1 MQLVDTHAH
10 LYMNHFDDDR
20 ADIVKNAIKK
30 NVSRII
36 LPNID
41 SSTIQ
46 AMNQLCENFAS
57 NIFPLMGLH
66 PTSVRETYENELAII
81 SGELSRGHYYGI
93 GESGIDLY
101 WDRSFLEEQKKAFA
115 YQIELSIEYQMP
127 IIIHAREAF
136 AEIFEILDN
145 YRNESV
151 RGVFH
156 AFAGTLDQA
165 KKVINEF
172 GFFLGIG
179 GMITFKNS
187 GLDKTVDKIS
197 PDYIVLETDAPFLAP
212 VPHRG
217 KRNES
222 SYIVYIAEKMAQIK
236 NLTVTEVAEITTR
249 NAIQLFGL
257 SPVNPARD
265 MSGNESV

>member
-1 MQLVDTHAH
+1 MQFVDTHAH
-10 LYMNHFDDDR
+10 LYMNHFNDDR
-20 ADIVKNAIKK
+20 EEMVKNAIQN
-30 NVSRII
+30 NVSKII

-46 AMNQLCENFAS
+46 AMNQMCENFAS
-57 NIFPLMGLH
+57 NIFPLIGLH
-66 PTSVRETYENELAII
+66 PTSVKETYENELAII
-81 SGELSRGHYYGI
+81 SCELNNGHYFGI
-93 GESGIDLY
+93 GESGIDLF

-115 YQIELSIEYQMP
+115 YQIELSIEYQIP

-136 AEIFEILDN
+136 TEIFEILDN
-145 YRNESV
+145 YKNESIN
-151 RGVFH
+151 GIFH

-165 KKVINEF
+165 KKVINDF

-179 GMITFKNS
+179 GIVTFKNS
-187 GLDKTVDKIS
+187 GLDNTIDKIS
-197 PDYIVLETDAPFLAP
+197 PDYIVLETDSPFLAP

-222 SYIVYIAEKMAQIK
+222 SYIKYVAEKIAQIK
-236 NLTVTEVAEITTR
+236 NLPVTEVAEITTR

-257 SPVNPARD
+257 SRVNPA
-265 MSGNESV
+265 EQ